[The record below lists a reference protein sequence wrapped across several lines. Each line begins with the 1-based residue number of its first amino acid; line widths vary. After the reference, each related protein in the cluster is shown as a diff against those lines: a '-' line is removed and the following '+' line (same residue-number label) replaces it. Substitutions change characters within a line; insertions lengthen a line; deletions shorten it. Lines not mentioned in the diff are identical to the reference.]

1 MPIRSENKAKYPAN
15 WKEISE
21 YIRFVRAN
29 NHCEICGCE
38 NYKPHPITGSMVIL
52 TTMHLDHDETN
63 CDPDNLKAGCQLC
76 HNRYD
81 APVRRARRRDRLM
94 RLFLYV
100 LAQILMMVILPGLA
114 WHKKEK

>member
-1 MPIRSENKAKYPAN
+1 MPIRPENKAKYPEN
-15 WKEISE
+15 WEEISE
-21 YIRFVRAN
+21 YIRFVRAD
-29 NHCEICGCE
+29 NHCELCGCE

-81 APVRRARRRDRLM
+81 APVRRARRRERLM
-94 RLFLYV
+94 AKQMQLFQGMEL
-100 LAQILMMVILPGLA
+100 
-114 WHKKEK
+114 